1 MYKIEIVNEIRTI
14 LFHFIKEY
22 GKLEDEYH
30 MVNPSDLDSDTF
42 KYLTEVKDLFKNFGR
57 VVDDIYVAAMANRKY
72 KELK

>member
-14 LFHFIKEY
+14 LFYFMKEY
-22 GKLEDEYH
+22 SKLEDEYH
-30 MVNPSDLDSDTF
+30 MVNPSDLDGNTF

-72 KELK
+72 KEQK